1 MEDSNFSHTEYQ
13 MVLETEAESLLCQ
26 DFERILDR
34 DSPNTRMKIYPTF
47 PGDKATYIIG
57 TNDLFPA
64 GPLTNGGTV
73 SGYQSKSYAQEIGS
87 LYAKELTVVIQETRD
102 TPRTAATTKEI
113 MGTKTAMEEDAEE
126 EKEKYVQSQ
135 ARNSKLYLILPSY
148 AEQHK
153 AKNNMIIAKEK
164 TKLCSNAFYKN
175 IVDNVEFCIAFANS
189 RNIKNIIVRTR
200 I

>member
-1 MEDSNFSHTEYQ
+1 
-13 MVLETEAESLLCQ
+13 MVLETEAESLMCQ
-26 DFERILDR
+26 DFEIILER
-34 DSPNTRMKIYPTF
+34 DSANTRMKIYPIATF
-47 PGDKATYIIG
+47 PGDKATYIMG

-64 GPLTNGGTV
+64 GPLTNGGAI
-73 SGYQSKSYAQEIGS
+73 SGYPSKSYAQEIGS
-87 LYAKELTVVIQETRD
+87 LYAKELTVVMKETRD
-102 TPRTAATTKEI
+102 TPRTATTTKETV
-113 MGTKTAMEEDAEE
+113 GTKTPMEEDAEE